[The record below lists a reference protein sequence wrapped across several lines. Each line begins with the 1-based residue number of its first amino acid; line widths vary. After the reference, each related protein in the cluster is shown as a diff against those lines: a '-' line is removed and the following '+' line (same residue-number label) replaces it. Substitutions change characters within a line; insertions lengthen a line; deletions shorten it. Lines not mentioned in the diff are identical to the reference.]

1 MLPVLIL
8 MVTFP
13 VLVGV
18 MVAGWLGRNR
28 SEGALWMA
36 LGATFLAAITP
47 WIALAPPDASMAQR
61 FGAPIAVYLPPLL
74 LAGAAFTGLG
84 RARWT
89 ARTVRFLA
97 FGTAFVNVL
106 LAQVLFMIGCSAKL
120 WACQ

>member
-106 LAQVLFMIGCSAKL
+106 LAQILFMIGCSAKL